1 MTRDDSYLLA
11 AEAGLFYV
19 DQGEPGYRRVK
30 RGRGFSYVNG
40 DGQVVNGEARE
51 WIENLVIPP
60 AWEDVWISRERKGH
74 ILATGQD
81 AAGRKQYIYHPLW
94 EEIRDEVKFDRLG
107 PFGRGLPSL
116 RKRLQSDLRGTGL
129 DRSKAVALA
138 VAVLDRTLVRVGNR
152 RYAADNES
160 YGLTTLTCEH
170 IEVEGR
176 HVHLEFAGKGGAE
189 HQLVFE
195 DARLSKLIS
204 QCQELGGQTLF
215 SYPGPD
221 GTVGSVS
228 SSDVNAY
235 LSDSLGGPFTAKD
248 FRTWGASSLVVGE
261 LARSQGDDLTTEH
274 RIREA
279 IDLAA
284 ERLGNTRAVCRDSY
298 VHPMVI
304 AAADGDELPNAW
316 LGSRAGRWLS
326 REESA
331 LRKLLGATGDP
342 SANDA

>member
-19 DQGEPGYRRVK
+19 DQGEPGYRRLK
-30 RGRGFSYVNG
+30 RGQGFSYVN
-40 DGQVVNGEARE
+40 DNGQVVNGEARK
-51 WIENLVIPP
+51 WIESLVIPP
-60 AWEDVWISRERKGH
+60 AWADVWISKERKGH
-74 ILATGQD
+74 ILVTGQD

-94 EEIRDEVKFDRLG
+94 EEVRDEAKFDRLS
-107 PFGRGLPSL
+107 PFGRGLPRL
-116 RKRLQSDLRGTGL
+116 RKRMESDLRGSGL
-129 DRSKAVALA
+129 DRPKVVALA

-152 RYAADNES
+152 RYADDNAS

-170 IEVEGR
+170 IEVDGR
-176 HVHLEFAGKGGAE
+176 HVHFEFTGKSGAE

-195 DARLSKLIS
+195 DPRLSRMIS

-228 SSDVNAY
+228 SSDVNGY
-235 LSDSLGGPFTAKD
+235 LSDTLGGAFTAKD
-248 FRTWGASSLVVGE
+248 FRTWGASSLVVAE
-261 LARSQGDDLTTEH
+261 LARTHGEDVDPEQ
-274 RIREA
+274 RIRDA
-279 IDLAA
+279 VDLAA

-298 VHPMVI
+298 VHPQVI
-304 AAADGDELPNAW
+304 AAVDGDELSEAW

-331 LRKLLGATGDP
+331 LRKLLDR
-342 SANDA
+342 